1 MKSFM
6 ERLIFA
12 NLSYDSPGRTSFRGK
27 IQSGFIYTMGLQ
39 YEMLESFGYQYIFE
53 NNKNYLQLLK
63 GHSEYIVSA
72 ESNGF
77 PRLRQ
82 QQQRH

>member
-27 IQSGFIYTMGLQ
+27 IQSGFIYTMGLP

-53 NNKNYLQLLK
+53 NNKNYLQLLFRQTIINLMIIQ
-63 GHSEYIVSA
+63 SI
-72 ESNGF
+72 
-77 PRLRQ
+77 LR
-82 QQQRH
+82 RTLM